1 MEPLSERIQE
11 TPAIGTWLNTNS
23 SVVAELL
30 SSLGFDFLTV
40 DAEHAAIGI
49 TEAQTLYQ
57 AIAAGNS
64 DCTPLVRLPETNYET
79 VKSHLDAG
87 AKGIIAPLI
96 TTPEQAREVVKAAKY
111 PPEGERGVG
120 FARSNTYGADF
131 DTSVPHDNNEIVV
144 CVQIEHRRAI
154 ENIDD
159 ILAIDGIDAVLFGP
173 YDLSASLGITGQ
185 FGHPKF
191 EEAIETA
198 ETACREH
205 DVVLGTHVVQ
215 PDVDE
220 ATQRIEEGYRLLAY
234 SLDITVLSEVFGN
247 DLDELRSVTAETDL

>member
-1 MEPLSERIQE
+1 MIPLSERIEE
-11 TPAIGTWLNTNS
+11 TPVIGTWLNTNS

-30 SSLGFDFLTV
+30 ASLGFDFLTV

-79 VKSHLDAG
+79 VKRHLDAG
-87 AKGIIAPLI
+87 AKGVIAPLI
-96 TTPEQAREVVKAAKY
+96 NTPEQAREVVEAAKY

-131 DTSVPHDNNEIVV
+131 DTSVPYDNNEIVV

-154 ENIDD
+154 KNIDE
-159 ILAIDGIDAVLFGP
+159 ILTVDGIDAVLFGP
-173 YDLSASLGITGQ
+173 YDLSASLDITGQ
-185 FGHPKF
+185 FDHPKF
-191 EEAIETA
+191 REAIETA

-205 DVVLGTHVVQ
+205 NVILGTHVVQ

-220 ATQRIEEGYRLLAY
+220 ATQRIKEGYRLLAY

-247 DLDELRSVTAETDL
+247 DLDEIRSITTETDL